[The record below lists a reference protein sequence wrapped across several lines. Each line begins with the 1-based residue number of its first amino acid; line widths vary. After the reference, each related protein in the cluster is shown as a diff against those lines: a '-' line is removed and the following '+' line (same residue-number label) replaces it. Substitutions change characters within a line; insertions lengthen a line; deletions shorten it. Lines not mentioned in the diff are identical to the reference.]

1 MLKIGEFSKL
11 SRISIRMLRH
21 YDEIG
26 LLVPDNTDFFT
37 SYRYYSESQLPVA
50 GRITALKDM
59 GFSLAVISEIMKTY
73 DDSEALV
80 RFLEIKQAEEI
91 YQVKE
96 AKHRL
101 QLLETAIRRLRED
114 GVDMNYNVTLKELP
128 ERYVASVRKIIPSYN
143 QEGMLWGILM
153 QETAAL
159 NLQNGDPCYTLAIF
173 HDGEHK
179 ESDVDVEVQKSVKG
193 NYKNTENVV
202 FKTVAPILMASATYK
217 GSYEK
222 INEVNEAVANW
233 VRDNGY
239 EFNGL
244 SFCIYHVSPHETQN
258 SDELV
263 TEVCYPVKK
272 K

>member
-1 MLKIGEFSKL
+1 MKANYNVS
-11 SRISIRMLRH
+11 
-21 YDEIG
+21 EIAQ
-26 LLVPDNTDFFT
+26 VATDF

-50 GRITALKDM
+50 SRITALKDM
-59 GFSLAVISEIMKTY
+59 GFSLAVISEIMKNYEDT
-73 DDSEALV
+73 EALV
-80 RFLEIKQAEEI
+80 QFLEIKQTEELE
-91 YQVKE
+91 QVKE
-96 AKHRL
+96 AEHRL
-101 QLLETAIRRLRED
+101 QLLGTAIRRLRKD
-114 GVDMNYNVTLKELP
+114 GVVMSYDVTLKELP

-153 QETAAL
+153 QETATL
-159 NLQNGDPCYTLAIF
+159 NLQNGDPCYTLAVF

-193 NYKNTENVV
+193 SYKNTENVV
-202 FKTVAPILMASATYK
+202 FKTVPPILMASATYK

-244 SFCIYHVSPHETQN
+244 SFCIYHVSPHETQDP
-258 SDELV
+258 DELV